1 MPAIKY
7 KVELNERERTHLKGI
22 ARRGERSARKVKRAL
37 VLLGADEGLSDQDI
51 SSGLFISTSTVG
63 RVRTRF
69 VQEGLE
75 GALNERPRPGQ
86 RRKLDGMQEAHLVAI
101 ACSEAP
107 EGHTHWTLQL
117 LADKV
122 VQMGFAESI
131 SLETVR
137 QTLKKTSSS
146 RGGRRNGASRR

>member
-7 KVELNERERTHLKGI
+7 KVELNERGRTHLKEI

-37 VLLGADEGLSDQDI
+37 VLLGADEGLSDQGI
-51 SSGLFISTSTVG
+51 ASGLFISTSTVG

-86 RRKLDGMQEAHLVAI
+86 RRKLDGMSGSAPGSHRLQRGARRTHALDATT
-101 ACSEAP
+101 AC
-107 EGHTHWTLQL
+107 
-117 LADKV
+117 
-122 VQMGFAESI
+122 
-131 SLETVR
+131 R
-137 QTLKKTSSS
+137 Q
-146 RGGRRNGASRR
+146 GGPDGVC